1 MAGVYTMGA
10 SVMDVNTFDQTKAM
24 DDADVIIGKCYA
36 NGRAVDDEC
45 AVVFDITKLE
55 EYVLPVQQVT
65 VPQTNTQSAE
75 PTAEPT
81 AE

>member
-10 SVMDVNTFDQTKAM
+10 SGVELNTYDQTKAM
-24 DDADVIIGKCYA
+24 DDADVIVGKCYA

-65 VPQTNTQSAE
+65 VPQTITQAEE
-75 PTAEPT
+75 PTGK
-81 AE
+81 

>member
-1 MAGVYTMGA
+1 
-10 SVMDVNTFDQTKAM
+10 M
-24 DDADVIIGKCYA
+24 DDADVIVGKCYA

-65 VPQTNTQSAE
+65 VPQTITQAEE
-75 PTAEPT
+75 PTGE
-81 AE
+81 